1 MNEATRPWNIHHDG
15 NLIALEFGRVGQGDQ
30 AVFALLSKLAELLA
44 QFGTGFLTLR
54 RTAKDTD
61 VAAAM
66 LRCAV
71 ELQDLC
77 VRGDRLLAMAEE
89 MLDGP
94 TRPGLAE
101 EFADLVEHQA
111 GAVGSLRAALGDCQA
126 LMATVDAGIY
136 VELAPFL
143 DAKSGLM
150 TRWGQQ
156 AAMSRFSTTT
166 LFFLP
171 AETLDHV
178 IAIGRGHATEDGL
191 TGDRT
196 DYLLALTEGTR
207 AARSREVRD
216 LSRAVAARQVSGVR
230 EEIATA
236 KADLIRAGALCGQLL
251 AAMQEAVGPE
261 AMAHLRRKLVPKPS

>member
-1 MNEATRPWNIHHDG
+1 M
-15 NLIALEFGRVGQGDQ
+15 FG
-30 AVFALLSKLAELLA
+30 LLSKLAELLA
-44 QFGTGFLTLR
+44 QYGTGFLTLR

-71 ELQDLC
+71 ALQDLC
-77 VRGDRLLAMAEE
+77 VRGDRLLALAEE
-89 MLDGP
+89 MVDGA

-101 EFADLVEHQA
+101 EFADLLEHQVT
-111 GAVGSLRAALGDCQA
+111 AVGSLRAALADCQA

-143 DAKSGLM
+143 DAKSGLL
-150 TRWGQQ
+150 TRWDQQ
-156 AAMSRFSTTT
+156 AALSRFSTTT

-171 AETLDHV
+171 AETLDRV
-178 IAIGRGHATEDGL
+178 LAIGRDHATEEGM

-196 DYLLALTEGTR
+196 EYLLAVAEGTR

-216 LSRAVAARQVSGVR
+216 LSRPVAARQVPTVR

-236 KADLIRAGALCGQLL
+236 KADLVRARALCGQLL

-261 AMAHLRRKLVPKPS
+261 AMAHLRRKLVSKPSHR